1 MVDINKYIDIENQ
14 VTLNGERGYYVKPQ
28 IIIHILMDELN
39 LDLTYEELENFFE
52 NAQIN
57 INEEEIK
64 EYLKEKQEKENH
76 NLYEEYEKVKPSL
89 KSLLEWQDEPDLR
102 LKKALELES
111 KINKYTYDAYTYK
124 YYDIMITRLK
134 NKCMKFAILID
145 YLVNS
150 RYSKMNE
157 EQLKIFVHKMEQFDI
172 DVNEFGIHYNDVLRI
187 IEPLLYNITK
197 LKEYFEE
204 ANKLET
210 YETEKKSI
218 LLHEI
223 QKSGNLENSL
233 YPTSEIQIQDIAYDG
248 VLGLIPFTKRQ
259 REKLMNKKVADLSK
273 WFEDD
278 EPLVKRKTDV

>member
-111 KINKYTYDAYTYK
+111 KINRYRYDAYTYK
-124 YYDIMITRLK
+124 YYNIMITRLK

-233 YPTSEIQIQDIAYDG
+233 YPTSEIQIQDISYDG

-273 WFEDD
+273 WFDDD

>member
-233 YPTSEIQIQDIAYDG
+233 YPTSEIQIQDISYDG

-273 WFEDD
+273 WFDDD

>member
-89 KSLLEWQDEPDLR
+89 KSLLEWQNEPDLR

>member
-57 INEEEIK
+57 ITEEEIK
-64 EYLKEKQEKENH
+64 EYLKEKQEKENP

-111 KINKYTYDAYTYK
+111 KINRYRYDAYTYK
-124 YYDIMITRLK
+124 YYNIMITRLK

-233 YPTSEIQIQDIAYDG
+233 YPTSEIQIQDISYDG

-273 WFEDD
+273 WFDDD

>member
-57 INEEEIK
+57 ITEEEIK
-64 EYLKEKQEKENH
+64 EYLKEKQEKENP

-111 KINKYTYDAYTYK
+111 KINRYRYDAYTYK
-124 YYDIMITRLK
+124 YYNIMITRLK

-233 YPTSEIQIQDIAYDG
+233 YPTSEIQIQDISYDG